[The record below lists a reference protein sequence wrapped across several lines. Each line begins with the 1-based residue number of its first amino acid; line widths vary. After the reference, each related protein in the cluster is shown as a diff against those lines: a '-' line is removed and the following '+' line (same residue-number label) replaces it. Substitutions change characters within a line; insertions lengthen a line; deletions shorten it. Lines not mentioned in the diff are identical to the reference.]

1 MRVAQ
6 ALFAVGLAAGLANT
20 VGIVASALGRSDYYP
35 LGERDRRFYAFW
47 ALSHLLNGTIG
58 GLAYV
63 QWQQLDPPSILQWA
77 GVGLFLVGAVII
89 AGASRDLGVE
99 GTQGMATGLRTD
111 GWYRY
116 SRNPQYVGYLL
127 ATVGFPLWT
136 GAPLTVP
143 LCGIYLLW
151 WVTFPVAEEPWLREQ
166 YGDDYARY
174 ASRVPR
180 FVGRGTLRELRA
192 VVASRTNGQ

>member
-1 MRVAQ
+1 MIVAR
-6 ALFAVGLAAGLANT
+6 ALFAVGLVAGLANT
-20 VGIVASALGRSDYYP
+20 VGIVASALGLSDYYP
-35 LGERDRRFYAFW
+35 LGERDRRFYVFW
-47 ALSHLLNGTIG
+47 GLSHLLNGAIAA
-58 GLAYV
+58 LAYV
-63 QWQQLDPPSILQWA
+63 QWQQFDLPDTLQWA
-77 GVGLFLVGAVII
+77 GAGLFLVGAVVVV
-89 AGASRDLGVE
+89 GASRDLGVE

-136 GAPLTVP
+136 GAPLTAP

-151 WVTFPVAEEPWLREQ
+151 WVTFPIAEEPWLRGQ
-166 YGDDYARY
+166 YGDAYERY

-180 FVGRGTLRELRA
+180 FVGRATLSELRT
-192 VVASRTNGQ
+192 VVVSRRNSQ